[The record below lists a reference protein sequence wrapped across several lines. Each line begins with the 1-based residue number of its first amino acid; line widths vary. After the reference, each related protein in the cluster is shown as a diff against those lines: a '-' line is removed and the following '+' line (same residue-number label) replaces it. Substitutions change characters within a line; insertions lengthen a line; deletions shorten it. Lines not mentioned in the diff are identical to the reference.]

1 MILIC
6 WLGGIIFYF
15 LIVYVNKES
24 DVEGVCHNNNFL
36 DYEFKDEGRCIK
48 NQSIHERTI
57 LLLYYMCTTMST
69 VGLGDFRP
77 YSDFERVIILPFFLF
92 GLLIFSYMNNE
103 MLNITFGIQAQ
114 L

>member
-1 MILIC
+1 MNE
-6 WLGGIIFYF
+6 
-15 LIVYVNKES
+15 V
-24 DVEGVCHNNNFL
+24 FL

-48 NQSIHERTI
+48 NQSFSERTI

-103 MLNITFGIQAQ
+103 MLAITFGVQAQ
-114 L
+114 LQDNQDLSGLMLFISTLQK